1 MIIIGI
7 ILTVSG
13 LFTIIGTF
21 LDDGATKAA
30 KALSV
35 FVLCVGILSVVYNC
49 VSPIVIESERVF
61 ITNDY
66 QSYGINIDSERVGV
80 VKEVH
85 YDAVLP
91 LAILGEPIQYYFM
104 EFVGE

>member
-1 MIIIGI
+1 MIIIGF
-7 ILTVSG
+7 ILTVAG

-21 LDDGATKAA
+21 VDAATKAA

-35 FVLCVGILSVVYNC
+35 VVLCVGILSITYNC
-49 VSPIVIESERVF
+49 MSPIVIESERVF

-66 QSYGINIDSERVGV
+66 QSYDINIDSERVGV
-80 VKEVH
+80 VKEVQ
-85 YDAVLP
+85 YDAVFP
-91 LAILGEPIQYYFM
+91 LAIVVEPIQYYFM